1 VLAGV
6 YVVPR
11 LGGGVLGC
19 DVEVTHAPLQ
29 RRGLIKRNAAGQGKA
44 GIGDTD
50 TRGDDPNRGLCTL
63 GEESLIL
70 QGSGLRMAP
79 MGGNLGI
86 EKGLSRT
93 QVGRDSAKLGLK

>member
-1 VLAGV
+1 
-6 YVVPR
+6 
-11 LGGGVLGC
+11 VLGC

-50 TRGDDPNRGLCTL
+50 TRGGDPNRGLYTL
-63 GEESLIL
+63 GEESVIL
-70 QGSGLRMAP
+70 QGSGQRVAP
-79 MGGNLGI
+79 MAGNLGI

-93 QVGRDSAKLGLK
+93 QVG